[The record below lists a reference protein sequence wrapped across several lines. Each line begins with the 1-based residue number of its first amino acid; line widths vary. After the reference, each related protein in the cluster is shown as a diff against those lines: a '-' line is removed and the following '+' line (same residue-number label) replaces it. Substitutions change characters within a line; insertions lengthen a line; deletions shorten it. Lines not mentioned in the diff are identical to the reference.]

1 MLAAQEMLVTIYKD
15 GLFSQEKD
23 PKKVKYWQDI
33 IKKDIRDTNFD
44 IYKI

>member
-1 MLAAQEMLVTIYKD
+1 MLVKIYSE

-23 PKKVKYWQDI
+23 TKKVKLYDDM
-33 IKKDIRDTNFD
+33 IKKDIRDANFD